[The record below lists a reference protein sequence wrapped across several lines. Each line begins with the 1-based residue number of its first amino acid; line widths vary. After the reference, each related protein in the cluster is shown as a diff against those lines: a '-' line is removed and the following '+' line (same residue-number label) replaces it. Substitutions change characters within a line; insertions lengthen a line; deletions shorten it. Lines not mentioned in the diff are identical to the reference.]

1 MPKTSNLR
9 SELIDIA
16 QAGDKSFVITVSV
29 WEIPGSKD
37 SASAIRFQFQTHKNP
52 SLWWRL
58 SMTSARQVGTASRA
72 QARYTNAQ
80 YNKALRT
87 ATDAMNAFIM
97 NESDRRA
104 MEGKGLQPNAGSG
117 RLKML
122 TYGTMPSEV
131 DFLISVAERLE
142 SPFAYYMRLNSGDDA
157 AHVEHAAEIA
167 DIELSSR
174 GGMTTIT
181 SPRDMYKL
189 IEGLRFMGDELG
201 NERAMDIASAL
212 IKTAGYEWV

>member
-9 SELIDIA
+9 SELINIA

-37 SASAIRFQFQTHKNP
+37 SENAIRFQFQTHKNP
-52 SLWWRL
+52 ALWWRL
-58 SMTSARQVGTASRA
+58 SMTSARQVGAPSRA

-80 YNKALRT
+80 YNKALRA

-97 NESDRRA
+97 SESDRRA
-104 MEGKGLQPNAGSG
+104 GKGKKLRANTHRGL
-117 RLKML
+117 RHI
-122 TYGTMPSEV
+122 TYGTMPDEV
-131 DFLISVAERLE
+131 GFLISVADRFD
-142 SPFAYYMRLNSGDDA
+142 SPFVYYMSLDSGDSA
-157 AHVEHAAEIA
+157 AVEHAAEIS
-167 DIELSSR
+167 DISLASR
-174 GGMTTIT
+174 NGMTTIT

-201 NERAMDIASAL
+201 NERAMDLASAL
-212 IKTAGYEWV
+212 IGAAGYEWV